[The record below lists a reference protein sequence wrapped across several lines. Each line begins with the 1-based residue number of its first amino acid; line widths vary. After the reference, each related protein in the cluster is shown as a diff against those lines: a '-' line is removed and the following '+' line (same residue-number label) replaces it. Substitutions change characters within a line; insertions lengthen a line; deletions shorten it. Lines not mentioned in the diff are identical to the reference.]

1 MPLAKRIIPCLDVDH
16 GKVVKGVN
24 FVNLKSAGDPV
35 ELARQYSDQGADEL
49 VFLDITASSEK
60 RDLLREVVER
70 VAKAVRI
77 PFTVGGGIRNVSDAR
92 LILCSG
98 ADKVSVNTAAVENPD
113 LITDLAE
120 VFGQQCVVVAID
132 AKRRK
137 AENLTTSFVETDK
150 GPVWFEVTTY
160 GGRKPTGIN
169 AIDWAKQAANLGAG
183 EFLIT
188 SMDKDGTK
196 EGYDIDLTK
205 IISESVRVPV
215 IASGGAGKPEHF
227 LEVFSLGKADAALAA
242 SVFHYN
248 NYPVPIVKQFLLN
261 QGVKIRP

>member
-1 MPLAKRIIPCLDVDH
+1 
-16 GKVVKGVN
+16 
-24 FVNLKSAGDPV
+24 
-35 ELARQYSDQGADEL
+35 
-49 VFLDITASSEK
+49 
-60 RDLLREVVER
+60 
-70 VAKAVRI
+70 
-77 PFTVGGGIRNVSDAR
+77 
-92 LILCSG
+92 
-98 ADKVSVNTAAVENPD
+98 
-113 LITDLAE
+113 
-120 VFGQQCVVVAID
+120 
-132 AKRRK
+132 
-137 AENLTTSFVETDK
+137 VETDK

-248 NYPVPIVKQFLLN
+248 NYPVPIVKQFLQN